1 MAVPSE
7 AVGLNLQER
16 ARKFVESKIVIN
28 VILGVIMFNAVTLG
42 LATSA
47 RVMGAIGPILDVLD
61 DIVIG
66 IFVVEL
72 SIKFYA
78 YRW

>member
-61 DIVIG
+61 DVVIG

-72 SIKFYA
+72 SIQFSA
-78 YRW
+78 